1 MYQNS
6 KEIREMKKMSN
17 VEVSGD
23 IFEFNV
29 QIIRVSGN
37 VVLVTLFIFFRN
49 TCK

>member
-29 QIIRVSGN
+29 QTIRVFGN
-37 VVLVTLFIFFRN
+37 VVLVTLFIFLEN
-49 TCK
+49 MCK